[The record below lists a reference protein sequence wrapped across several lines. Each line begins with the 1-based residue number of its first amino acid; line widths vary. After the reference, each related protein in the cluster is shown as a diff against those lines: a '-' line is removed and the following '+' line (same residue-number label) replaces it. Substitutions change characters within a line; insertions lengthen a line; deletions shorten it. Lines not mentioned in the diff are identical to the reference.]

1 LLGETEGNRVDQ
13 EGDQENAPRNEIT
26 RSIQEKPEWWLDK
39 KGENIIVSLGAT
51 ALSPVAHAHFTGES
65 VLEPVARIL
74 GTTTAQTILG
84 NIVQRIINKMR
95 SKQNQDPTPTP
106 DLTDALREALE
117 EALNRHGTRAELSK
131 LLHRIH
137 AVETALE
144 AAPDKVRAEL
154 AIELRKASTSRD
166 EYRWIDTH
174 TIKILQ
180 QLDQNQQE
188 TLRISRETW
197 VHARQAAIA
206 SKALLSHTISAE
218 IGKRFLPPVLP
229 EDTDPQD
236 TDPEDSDTATKDAPE
251 KSEEEHQTSSKKG
264 ACPYMGL
271 RAFGQEDAWAFCGR
285 DKLIDQLAA
294 RLEESH
300 FIGIIGPSGSGKTSL
315 TQAGLL
321 PRLQQTDSLG
331 TTGRWRGG
339 QVFRPGK
346 YPLEALAFVVCQDT
360 GLLPGMQAD
369 DLRRGSRNLDLT
381 AQLLLLEAPRNARY
395 LLIVDQ
401 FEEIF
406 TLCEDEKERERF
418 IDLLIQAAIST
429 ESRTSLLITLRSDF
443 YGHCA
448 SYPNLARLLEKDQ
461 FLVPPLGTAET
472 RQAIVQPALSVGLIP
487 EPGLEECVLRDLHEA
502 PGGLPLLSQALRT
515 TWEHREDNL
524 LTIKGYEAGGGI
536 AHAIT
541 QTAEKIWKSFSPE
554 EQETTRKLFLRLTR
568 LGDGTEDTR
577 RRIKRTDLQFPTH
590 NQNTVDKVL
599 SQLTNARLLTLDG
612 TNNGTN
618 NTTTLEVAHEALI
631 HKWQRL
637 RNWLE
642 ENREGH
648 RTHHNLTVAATTWY
662 TTDRNSADLYRGT
675 RLEIARIW
683 ASAHIEDLNKIEN
696 DFLTASHRQEENNKT
711 RQRIFRTILAIAL
724 LLIALYGI
732 KEANA
737 AEEKKARAIKEKL
750 ETEAQRHLE
759 NPTLDTRIGA
769 LLTVESDKRSHDI
782 PVSLDSLTNTLL
794 QNVLTGHNGRVSH
807 ATFSSDGTLLATSS
821 EDGTARIWNPHT
833 GKLQHTLT
841 GHKDKVTHTAFN
853 RGSTLLATSSED
865 GTARIW
871 NPHTGTLK
879 YTLEAQTDKKDTN
892 QENTDKV
899 PQTAFNYHG
908 TLLATTS
915 TDGTARIWD
924 PKTGTLQHT
933 LTGHTGKVIHA
944 AFSPKGRLLATTS
957 EDHTVR
963 IWNPETGTLQHI
975 LEGHDKKVK
984 HTTFNHDGELLATT
998 SNDRTT
1004 RIWDP
1009 HTGTL
1014 KHTLTGHTDDVVNAA
1029 FNPDGTLLATASE
1042 DGTTRIWNPH
1052 TGTLEHTLTGHTGKV
1067 THTTFSPDGELLA
1080 TTSNDRTTHIW
1091 NPETGTL
1098 QHTLTGHTG
1107 KVTHAAFNYDGTLL
1121 ATTSTDGTTRIW
1133 KPRTGTPQHTLKGHE
1148 DWVSY
1153 TTFNH
1158 DSTMLATISGD
1169 GTARI
1174 WNPHTGTPQHTLKG
1188 HEDWVSYTTFN
1199 HDSTL
1204 LATTSGDGT
1213 ARIWNP
1219 ETGTLQ
1225 HTLKHEKW
1233 VSHAAFNPNGT
1244 MLATTST
1251 DGTARIWN
1259 PETGTLQHTLEGH
1272 TGWVSRAA
1280 FSPNGT
1286 LLATTSKD
1294 RTARIWNPET
1304 GTLQHTLKHEKW
1316 VSHAAFN
1323 HDGTML
1329 ATTSG
1334 DRTARIWNPHTGKL
1348 QHTLKGHSGEV
1359 IHATFSPDSA
1369 LLATTSGD
1377 STVRI
1382 WNPHT
1387 GALKHTL
1394 IDHNDRVSHATFNHD
1409 GTLLAT
1415 TSDDRTARIWNP
1427 RNGTLKHTLTGHNGW
1442 VSHATFNHDGTL
1454 LATTSDDRTARI
1466 WNMTFPS
1473 RIFLQKK
1480 ACKIAGRNLTRA
1492 EWKKFL
1498 PGESYQGTCPQWP
1511 DHK

>member
-1 LLGETEGNRVDQ
+1 MLGETEGNRVDQ

-65 VLEPVARIL
+65 VLEAVARIL

-144 AAPDKVRAEL
+144 AAPDKARAEL
-154 AIELRKASTSRD
+154 AIELRKASTSCE
-166 EYRWIDTH
+166 EYRWIDKH

-229 EDTDPQD
+229 EDTDPED
-236 TDPEDSDTATKDAPE
+236 TDTATKDAPE
-251 KSEEEHQTSSKKG
+251 KSKEEHQTSIKKG

-711 RQRIFRTILAIAL
+711 RQRIFRTTLAIAL
-724 LLIALYGI
+724 LLIALYGV

-833 GKLQHTLT
+833 GTLQHTLT
-841 GHKDKVTHTAFN
+841 GHTDKVTHAAFN

-892 QENTDKV
+892 QENTDTV

-915 TDGTARIWD
+915 GDRTARIWD
-924 PKTGTLQHT
+924 PKTGKRQHT
-933 LTGHTGKVIHA
+933 LTGHTGKVTHA
-944 AFSPKGRLLATTS
+944 AFNPEGSLLATSS
-957 EDHTVR
+957 EDGTAR
-963 IWNPETGTLQHI
+963 IWNPHTGTLQHI

-984 HTTFNHDGELLATT
+984 HTAFNHDGRLLATT
-998 SNDRTT
+998 SNDGTT

-1014 KHTLTGHTDDVVNAA
+1014 KHTLKGHTDDVVNAA

-1052 TGTLEHTLTGHTGKV
+1052 TGTLQHTLTGHTGKV

-1121 ATTSTDGTTRIW
+1121 ATTS
-1133 KPRTGTPQHTLKGHE
+1133 
-1148 DWVSY
+1148 
-1153 TTFNH
+1153 
-1158 DSTMLATISGD
+1158 
-1169 GTARI
+1169 
-1174 WNPHTGTPQHTLKG
+1174 
-1188 HEDWVSYTTFN
+1188 
-1199 HDSTL
+1199 
-1204 LATTSGDGT
+1204 
-1213 ARIWNP
+1213 
-1219 ETGTLQ
+1219 
-1225 HTLKHEKW
+1225 
-1233 VSHAAFNPNGT
+1233 
-1244 MLATTST
+1244 
-1251 DGTARIWN
+1251 
-1259 PETGTLQHTLEGH
+1259 
-1272 TGWVSRAA
+1272 
-1280 FSPNGT
+1280 
-1286 LLATTSKD
+1286 
-1294 RTARIWNPET
+1294 
-1304 GTLQHTLKHEKW
+1304 
-1316 VSHAAFN
+1316 
-1323 HDGTML
+1323 
-1329 ATTSG
+1329 
-1334 DRTARIWNPHTGKL
+1334 
-1348 QHTLKGHSGEV
+1348 
-1359 IHATFSPDSA
+1359 
-1369 LLATTSGD
+1369 
-1377 STVRI
+1377 
-1382 WNPHT
+1382 
-1387 GALKHTL
+1387 
-1394 IDHNDRVSHATFNHD
+1394 
-1409 GTLLAT
+1409 
-1415 TSDDRTARIWNP
+1415 
-1427 RNGTLKHTLTGHNGW
+1427 
-1442 VSHATFNHDGTL
+1442 
-1454 LATTSDDRTARI
+1454 DDRTARI